1 MLVYYIY
8 DVAFMQNKYGL
19 ASAISMVLLAIVLII
34 TIIQFSS
41 EKKFAND

>member
-1 MLVYYIY
+1 
-8 DVAFMQNKYGL
+8 MQNKYGM